1 MRQTNRRLTVAALL
15 LGMFLAAMEATAV
28 ATAMPTVIGDLGG
41 VEYYSW
47 IFTIYMLTSTIT
59 VPIYGKLSD
68 LLGRKPILM
77 FGLAL
82 FLIGSTLSGLSTN
95 IYQLIL
101 FRAIQGL
108 GAGAVQTTSL
118 TIIGD
123 IFDLR
128 ERGRVQGV
136 FAAVWGFSGIAGP
149 LLGGFIVRY
158 TSWHWIFFINIPFGL
173 ASLVVLTFAY
183 HEHVQKQK
191 RALDIWGALLLSVG
205 VLALLA
211 FGNGIVPWVSGTV
224 ALVML
229 VAFWRVEKRTPEALL
244 PVDLFSQR
252 LIALSA
258 VLSFLCGAAMFTSI
272 TYLPLYFQGVLLK
285 DPAAAGMVMTPLLI
299 GWPAASTFSGRLI
312 PRFGF
317 FSFVISGTVVMLLA
331 SFGLARCVQLQELSL
346 WFYAS
351 NFFLGFGMGLINTAL
366 ILAVQ
371 THVSWEQRGVATA
384 STLFFRSIGGTV
396 AVGILGGVMRFLL
409 KKDGQVSDAMVN
421 QLLASGH
428 SAGPKLSP
436 GDASILSSHLAAA
449 LSPVFWVISAFVIIS
464 FLLALAFPRESSAE
478 AKA

>member
-77 FGLAL
+77 FGLTL
-82 FLIGSTLSGLSTN
+82 FLVGSILSGLSTN

-123 IFDLR
+123 IFDLK
-128 ERGRVQGV
+128 ERGRVQGL

-158 TSWHWIFFINIPFGL
+158 TSWQWIFFINIPFGL
-173 ASLVVLTFAY
+173 AAIAVLTFAY
-183 HEHVQKQK
+183 HENINK
-191 RALDIWGALLLSVG
+191 RKRSLDIWGAVLLSIG
-205 VLALLA
+205 VLALLT
-211 FGNGIVPWVSGTV
+211 FGNGIAPWVSGTL

-229 VAFWRVEKRTPEALL
+229 GAFWQVEKRAPEALL
-244 PVDLFSQR
+244 PVNLFSQR
-252 LIALSA
+252 LIVLSA
-258 VLSFLCGAAMFTSI
+258 ALSFLCGAAMFTSI

-317 FSFVISGTVVMLLA
+317 FRFVISGTLIMLLA
-331 SFGLARCVQLQELSL
+331 SFGLLRCVQLQEISI

-396 AVGILGGVMRFLL
+396 AVGILGGMMRFLL

-436 GDASILSSHLAAA
+436 EEAGVLSSHLAAA
-449 LSPVFWVISAFVIIS
+449 LQPVFWVIAGFVVIS
-464 FLLALAFPRESSAE
+464 FLLALAFPREGSKE

>member
-68 LLGRKPILM
+68 LVGRKPILM
-77 FGLAL
+77 FGMTL
-82 FLIGSTLSGLSTN
+82 FLIGSVASGFSTN
-95 IYQLIL
+95 IQQLIL

-118 TIIGD
+118 TIVGD
-123 IFDLR
+123 IFSLK

-173 ASLVVLTFAY
+173 ASLAVLAFAY
-183 HEHVQKQK
+183 HENVVKQK
-191 RALDIWGALLLSVG
+191 RQMDIWGAILLSVG

-211 FGNGIVPWVSGTV
+211 FGNGIYAWVTGPV
-224 ALVML
+224 ALGSL
-229 VAFWRVEKRTPEALL
+229 LAFWLVEKKAPEALL

-252 LIALSA
+252 LIVLSA
-258 VLSFLCGAAMFTSI
+258 ALSFLCGAAMFTSV

-299 GWPAASTFSGRLI
+299 GWPTASTFSGRLI
-312 PRFGF
+312 PKFGF
-317 FSFVISGTVVMLLA
+317 YTFVFWGTLIMLLA
-331 SFGLARCVQLQELSL
+331 TLGLATCIQLQHMSFA
-346 WFYAS
+346 FYAA

-366 ILAVQ
+366 VLAVQ
-371 THVSWEQRGVATA
+371 TNVPWDRRGVATA
-384 STLFFRSIGGTV
+384 STLFFRSIGGTI
-396 AVGILGGVMRFLL
+396 AVGVLGGLMRLLL
-409 KKDGQVSDAMVN
+409 KKDGQVSDAMIN

-428 SAGPKLSP
+428 AAGPQLSP
-436 GDASILSSHLAAA
+436 AEASVLSSHLAAA
-449 LSPVFWVISAFVIIS
+449 LQPVFWVVLVFVIIS
-464 FLLALAFPRESSAE
+464 FAMGLAFPRGKAAE
-478 AKA
+478 GHG